1 MSERSIS
8 LRILDLKFILGEL
21 EEDVVKHMRGQK
33 AAGTRIRKALQEIRT
48 EAQVARV
55 QILKEQKDP
64 KFPKTAS
71 LPDWYSDAKPKA
83 KRGSTRRRMPRT
95 EGWNAL
101 SEHLRF

>member
-1 MSERSIS
+1 MSDRTVRA
-8 LRILDLKFILGEL
+8 RIKTMKWIIEAL
-21 EEDVVKHMRGQK
+21 EEDAEKHAKGQK

-64 KFPKTAS
+64 GFPRKG
-71 LPDWYSDAKPKA
+71 AKPRA
-83 KRGSTRRRMPRT
+83 KRSQ
-95 EGWNAL
+95 GWNAL